1 MHTVTMSDEVDEQ
14 RFAESNERVGEAGKD
29 ENVAHESRFA
39 KKPESAEGA
48 SRSARLRQVVM
59 FTILA

>member
-39 KKPESAEGA
+39 EEPESVKGTGE
-48 SRSARLRQVVM
+48 SAFLRHVVM
-59 FTILA
+59 STILA